1 MCAPNAI
8 RTRVTGLKGR
18 RPRPLD
24 DGGECRTRI
33 LAPLRAA
40 AQGLRE
46 YIRPRM
52 PADLPRRSAVSWF
65 DPLYAAAGREAA
77 AVPWAN
83 LEACPAVAAYAA
95 SHSGPGRA
103 VIVGCGLGDDAEVV
117 AAAGYVTTA
126 FDVSEHAAEWC
137 RQRFPDST
145 VDYRVADLFDL
156 PEDLVGVF
164 DLVVEVRTIQ
174 SLPPGLRDDAIDAVA
189 SLVAAGGSALVVAL
203 SRPDGTIPSGPPWA
217 ISRSELNRFEEAG
230 LAVTFDHSEGGHFV
244 LELSRSRGQE

>member
-1 MCAPNAI
+1 MCAPNGI

-24 DGGECRTRI
+24 DGGECRARI

-46 YIRPRM
+46 YIRSRM
-52 PADLPRRSAVSWF
+52 STDLPRRSAVSWF
-65 DPLYAAAGREAA
+65 DPLYQAAGREAA
-77 AVPWAN
+77 GVPWAN
-83 LEACPAVAAYAA
+83 LEACPAVAEYAT

-126 FDVSEHAAEWC
+126 FDVSDEAVAWC
-137 RQRFPDST
+137 RERFPDST

-156 PEDLVGVF
+156 PEDLVGGF
-164 DLVVEVRTIQ
+164 DLVVEVRTVQ
-174 SLPPGLRDDAIDAVA
+174 SLPPELRDDAIDAVA
-189 SLVAAGGSALVVAL
+189 SLVAPGGSALVVAL
-203 SRPDGTIPSGPPWA
+203 SRPDGTIPHGPPWA
-217 ISRSELNRFEEAG
+217 VSPSELSRFEHSGLTVTFHRSEG
-230 LAVTFDHSEGGHFV
+230 DHVV